1 MKVDSV
7 LFVGGVLLLLAG
19 VMWVSGLPP
28 LPVYGLMRIAIGS
41 FVFACGVLTTNY
53 SILRERKQ
61 ELAHLHPSVA
71 SPPQIAREGK
81 LLKQLH
87 PEQG

>member
-41 FVFACGVLTTNY
+41 LVFVCGVLTTNY
-53 SILRERKQ
+53 SILRERKK
-61 ELAHLHPSVA
+61 EFEHLHHSVEN
-71 SPPQIAREGK
+71 PPQIARDGK
-81 LLKQLH
+81 LLKQSH
-87 PEQG
+87 QEQA